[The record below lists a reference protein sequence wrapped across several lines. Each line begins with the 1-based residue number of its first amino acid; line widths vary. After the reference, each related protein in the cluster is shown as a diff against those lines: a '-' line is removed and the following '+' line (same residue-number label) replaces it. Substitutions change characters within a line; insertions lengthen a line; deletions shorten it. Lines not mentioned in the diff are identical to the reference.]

1 MGDLM
6 NYLRGFTPW
15 IAFAVVST
23 IGWQWAALTGLAVS
37 AWLLANHRRAGVATD
52 ALILD
57 GSTLLYFAAVAA
69 VAFTFPDSG
78 LRHYSGGLSLAWL
91 AVTAWAT
98 LAVGRPFTT
107 GIARQQAPR
116 EIWHSPVFLRVNRV
130 LTAFWAAAFTLT
142 AAGVVAVTTAHLGTG
157 ANIAV
162 QAAGFAIPAVF
173 TACYP
178 DRVRR
183 RLAAPAPEQA

>member
-1 MGDLM
+1 VGDLM

-15 IAFAVVST
+15 IAFAAVSM

-37 AWLLANHRRAGVATD
+37 VWLLADHRRAGVAAD

-57 GSTLLYFAAVAA
+57 GSTALYFAAVAA

-78 LRHYSGGLSLAWL
+78 LRHYSGALSLAWL

-130 LTAFWAAAFTLT
+130 LTAFWAAAFSLT
-142 AAGVVAVTTAHLGTG
+142 AAADTAVTAAHLGTG
-157 ANIAV
+157 ANIAI
-162 QAAGFAIPAVF
+162 QAAGFAIPAAF
-173 TACYP
+173 TARYP

-183 RLAAPAPEQA
+183 RLIPAPEQA